1 MVCQVQMGATRDK
14 LASQL
19 GKRRIAWRGHEDKA
33 QIHEESRALVSSG
46 ELTDRL
52 GFRKGNRYGSEKWG
66 IEAIVQMGGDVLLL
80 TWPGRS
86 HPTVREGQ
94 VAAAWTTK
102 PAGVVGEAEL
112 PPLTGDAL
120 AFPTTAEGI
129 DTVQRVLTMTPEEI
143 DALFK
148 R

>member
-1 MVCQVQMGATRDK
+1 MGATRDK

-19 GKRRIAWRGHEDKA
+19 GKHKIAWRSHEDKA
-33 QIHEESRALVSSG
+33 QVHEESRALISSG

-52 GFRKGNRYGSEKWG
+52 GFRKGKRYGSEKWG

-80 TWPGRS
+80 GWPGRS
-86 HPTVREGQ
+86 YPEVRKGQ
-94 VAAAWTTK
+94 VPAAWTTK
-102 PAGVVGEAEL
+102 PAGPVE
-112 PPLTGDAL
+112 GDATQSATL
-120 AFPTTAEGI
+120 PGGAFAFPITQGGVEV
-129 DTVQRVLTMTPEEI
+129 VQRVLAMTPEEI

>member
-1 MVCQVQMGATRDK
+1 
-14 LASQL
+14 
-19 GKRRIAWRGHEDKA
+19 
-33 QIHEESRALVSSG
+33 LVSSG

-52 GFRKGNRYGSEKWG
+52 GFRKGKRYGPEGWG

-80 TWPGRS
+80 TWPGKN
-86 HPTVREGQ
+86 HPMVRDGQ

-102 PAGVVGEAEL
+102 PAGPVAETEG
-112 PPLTGDAL
+112 PPRASSPAHGDAP

-129 DTVQRVLTMTPEEI
+129 DAVQRVLTMTPEEI

>member
-1 MVCQVQMGATRDK
+1 MG
-14 LASQL
+14 QFYP
-19 GKRRIAWRGHEDKA
+19 RITA
-33 QIHEESRALVSSG
+33 ES
-46 ELTDRL
+46 
-52 GFRKGNRYGSEKWG
+52 GS
-66 IEAIVQMGGDVLLL
+66 VLDA
-80 TWPGRS
+80 RQQ
-86 HPTVREGQ
+86 Q